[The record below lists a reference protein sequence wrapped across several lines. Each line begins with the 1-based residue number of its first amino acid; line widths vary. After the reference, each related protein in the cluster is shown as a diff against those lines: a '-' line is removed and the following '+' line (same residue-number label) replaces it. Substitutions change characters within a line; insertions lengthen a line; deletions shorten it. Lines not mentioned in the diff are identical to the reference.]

1 MSRNSKTHQLLLKQ
15 MKSQINP
22 ENVIH
27 FNNSGE
33 PSPLLHHCKKN
44 MLYD

>member
-15 MKSQINP
+15 MKYQINP
-22 ENVIH
+22 ENVIN

-33 PSPLLHHCKKN
+33 PSPLLHHCKKIC
-44 MLYD
+44 YD